1 MSPLSYG
8 VVPFSINLEKHQ
20 SKIDIETPK
29 LIKPGNALP
38 IKVHTSEKQKVIVFA
53 IDEGIL
59 QVARYTFQD
68 PVKYFFKKKV

>member
-8 VVPFSINLEKHQ
+8 VMPFSINSEKHQ

-53 IDEGIL
+53 IDAVSTSSPLHLPRPCKIL
-59 QVARYTFQD
+59 L
-68 PVKYFFKKKV
+68 